1 MYTKQRT
8 DKFKLQKNLYNIKY
22 IIFYIIVKGIE
33 ILNIYYLFNLHK

>member
-33 ILNIYYLFNLHK
+33 ILNIYSLFNLHK